1 MITPALMYND
11 SKTFVITIMTL
22 APDAGVEYYGSGSLD
37 AIAN

>member
-1 MITPALMYND
+1 MDALYKQRD
-11 SKTFVITIMTL
+11 KIHSPIMTL